1 MSLSKNYQ
9 SEIISTKG
17 ARSQK
22 FSSATD
28 TPKPRKVSLGGR
40 RITKK
45 ITLVIGVGIGLNW
58 NAFSSQF
65 FPYLGLKVATT
76 SNWGELDEVYN
87 TLNSKYDG
95 EVNLSDAIEGAKKG
109 IASSVDDKYT
119 SYMTASE
126 ATDFTKSLHGEVGS
140 GIGIVL
146 ANRDGYVRIVRTL
159 PDNPA
164 SRAGILAGDIIY
176 KINDTEAYNLDPDEI
191 ATKLRGDKGTTVKL
205 SVVRDGEELSFDLT
219 REEINNV
226 SAYIDYNDHTAIIHV
241 LRFDTDTGTI
251 IRDFTK
257 EFESRGINKVILD
270 LRDNGGGYVS
280 AAKDL
285 LSLWIDSQAILI
297 QKSAKLPDETTYAAH
312 GQAKLSDMKTVVLVN
327 GSTASAS
334 EIVAGALKDYGKATI
349 IGETTY
355 GKGVVQSLVNLSGGT
370 LLKVTTAHWYTPN
383 GNSINGTGVTPDQIV
398 SRSYE
403 DINKNIDPQLDTALA
418 F

>member
-9 SEIISTKG
+9 SEIISAKNT
-17 ARSQK
+17 RSQK
-22 FSSATD
+22 FSSTAD
-28 TPKPRKVSLGGR
+28 TPKPRKVSLGGA
-40 RITKK
+40 I
-45 ITLVIGVGIGLNW
+45 IAAFVTLVVGVGIGLNW
-58 NAFSSQF
+58 NSFSSQF

-76 SNWGELDEVYN
+76 NNWGELDEVYN

-109 IASSVDDKYT
+109 IASSVGDKYT

-176 KINDTEAYNLDPDEI
+176 KIDDAEAYNLDPDEI
-191 ATKLRGDKGTTVKL
+191 ATKLRGEKGTTVKL

-226 SAYIDYNDHTAIIHV
+226 PAYVDYNDHTAIIHV

-349 IGETTY
+349 VGETTY

-398 SRSYE
+398 VRSYE
-403 DINKNIDPQLDTALA
+403 DINKNIDPQLDAALA
-418 F
+418 L